1 MYLAMNRFQVNLA
14 REQEFVD
21 IWKNRQSYLDQ
32 VPGFKSFDLL
42 RGSVEN
48 EVVLYASHS
57 VWENE
62 DSFIAWTKSE
72 SFRKAH
78 ANAGKTPEGIY
89 NGPPKLE
96 LFESVA

>member
-42 RGSVEN
+42 RGPVEN

>member
-1 MYLAMNRFQVNLA
+1 MYLAMNRFQVNQA
-14 REQEFVD
+14 REQEFVE

-32 VPGFKSFDLL
+32 VPGFKSFQLL
-42 RGSVEN
+42 RGPE
-48 EVVLYASHS
+48 EDGVVLYASHS
-57 VWENE
+57 IWQDE

-89 NGPPKLE
+89 NGHPKLE
-96 LFESVA
+96 LFESVI